1 MTNKNKVPYATIC
14 KAIEQDEKAIL
25 EIVQHYKNEIQQLA
39 IRQIIDEQGQTRF
52 EPDADMVL
60 RLQTKL
66 MLSIG
71 KFKILPKKK
80 F

>member
-1 MTNKNKVPYATIC
+1 MTNKKKVPYATIC

-66 MLSIG
+66 MLSMS

>member
-1 MTNKNKVPYATIC
+1 MTNKKKVPYATIC

-39 IRQIIDEQGQTRF
+39 VRQIIDEQGQTRF

-66 MLSIG
+66 MLSMS

>member
-1 MTNKNKVPYATIC
+1 MTNKKKVPYATIC

-66 MLSIG
+66 MLSMS
-71 KFKILPKKK
+71 KFKILPEKK

>member
-1 MTNKNKVPYATIC
+1 MTNKKKVPYATIC

-25 EIVQHYKNEIQQLA
+25 EIVQHYKNDIQQLA

-66 MLSIG
+66 MLSMS

>member
-14 KAIEQDEKAIL
+14 KATEQDEKAIL

-39 IRQIIDEQGQTRF
+39 MRQIIDEQGQTRF

-60 RLQTKL
+60 RL
-66 MLSIG
+66 
-71 KFKILPKKK
+71 
-80 F
+80 

>member
-1 MTNKNKVPYATIC
+1 MTNKKKVPYATIC

-66 MLSIG
+66 MLSIS
-71 KFKILPKKK
+71 KFKILPEKK

>member
-1 MTNKNKVPYATIC
+1 MTNKKKVPYATIC

-52 EPDADMVL
+52 EPDAEMVL

-66 MLSIG
+66 MLSMS